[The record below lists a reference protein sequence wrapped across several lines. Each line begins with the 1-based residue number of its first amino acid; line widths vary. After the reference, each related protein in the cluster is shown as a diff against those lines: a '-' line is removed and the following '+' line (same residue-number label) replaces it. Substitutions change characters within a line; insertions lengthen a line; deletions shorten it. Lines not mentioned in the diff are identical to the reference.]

1 MKRLFLLLLLCAS
14 SVLAQDLRP
23 SAYLGLPGKITV
35 RGGKILG
42 TAGGVTTIAEQTLTP
57 ANSATTYVYIDL
69 SGTPAVATSTS
80 AFPASSYFPI
90 CIVTKDANGVITA
103 FTDSRPDSFMAGGG
117 GVSPN
122 SPFPFADIPGE
133 PGVSTVPVRTG
144 LMAEYRILP
153 TETPASLVDY
163 SGNGRNATGTIGTTP
178 TIIATTGGIQCNA
191 NGGVVLPSSVNAAL
205 DVFIYIGFQSKFAPN
220 GGSQTFYSLLQGNGN
235 GTTTN

>member
-80 AFPASSYFPI
+80 AFPRSSYFPI
-90 CIVTKDANGVITA
+90 CVVTKDANGVITA

-117 GVSPN
+117 VSPTIWID
-122 SPFPFADIPGE
+122 AK
-133 PGVSTVPVRTG
+133 
-144 LMAEYRILP
+144 
-153 TETPASLVDY
+153 
-163 SGNGRNATGTIGTTP
+163 SGGMLCDGTTDDTAAMT
-178 TIIATTGGIQCNA
+178 TILTTLYNQ
-191 NGGVVLPSSVNAAL
+191 
-205 DVFIYIGFQSKFAPN
+205 
-220 GGSQTFYSLLQGNGN
+220 
-235 GTTTN
+235 